1 MDKKII
7 NLMMEKPITIPRMIF
22 NNYKRLNITEEEL
35 IVLIF
40 IIDFGGRIVYN
51 PDIFV
56 NELKMEKFKV
66 MELLNSLYEKK
77 IITISVEKNSNNK
90 SEEFISLDL
99 LYSKMLNLF
108 KDTTPTDSN
117 IDNTDI
123 FSVFEK
129 ELGKTI
135 SPMEYEI
142 IKGWINDKFSYEI
155 IIEALKEAVLNNVTS
170 LRYIDK
176 ILYDWKKKG
185 IKNKEDII
193 RDKNNYRANK
203 NKTKEVFDYNWLED
217 E

>member
-108 KDTTPTDSN
+108 KDSTPTDSN

-193 RDKNNYRANK
+193 RDKSNYRANK

>member
-1 MDKKII
+1 
-7 NLMMEKPITIPRMIF
+7 MEKPITIPRMIF

-108 KDTTPTDSN
+108 KDSTPTDSN

>member
-1 MDKKII
+1 
-7 NLMMEKPITIPRMIF
+7 MIF

-108 KDTTPTDSN
+108 KDSTPTDSN

>member
-1 MDKKII
+1 
-7 NLMMEKPITIPRMIF
+7 MEKPITIPRMIF

-35 IVLIF
+35 IILIF

-108 KDTTPTDSN
+108 KDSTPTDSN

>member
-1 MDKKII
+1 
-7 NLMMEKPITIPRMIF
+7 MEKPITIPRMIF
-22 NNYKRLNITEEEL
+22 NNYKRLSITEEEL

-108 KDTTPTDSN
+108 KDSTPTDSN